1 MENYLTATII
11 NEPNPKA
18 WFIEDSTKITEADVD
33 NFILSYDVS
42 RNGNHTVVN
51 ATLAN
56 GMQII
61 ETSACVDEIN
71 YDQEL
76 GTKLALEKIKS
87 RVWFGLGFVL
97 AWAKKPS
104 LCLNYVE

>member
-1 MENYLTATII
+1 MENYLSVSMVT
-11 NEPNPKA
+11 EPNPKA
-18 WFIEDSTKITEADVD
+18 WFIENSTKITEADVD
-33 NFILSYDVS
+33 NFIVSYEVS

-56 GMQII
+56 GMTMI
-61 ETSACVDEIN
+61 ETAACVDEIN

-76 GTKLALEKIKS
+76 GTEIAMKKIKS

-97 AWAKKPS
+97 AWAKNLHS
-104 LCLNYVE
+104 VE